1 VDPLEQAAGQL
12 YGEAPSGFIAARNAR
27 AAEAKTSGDREL
39 AAGIRSLAKPSVAAW
54 AVNALVRHRPGDVQ
68 PLLELG
74 ERMRDATDSGDR
86 DAVRQ
91 LGRER
96 QQLLAAAA
104 SAARAL
110 GDELGV
116 PVSDAAA
123 VEVQQTLQ
131 AAVVDPAATAAVRT
145 GLLVRTFSSTGVD
158 PVELD
163 GAVALAGA
171 GAVEPVAAPSTA
183 TRPRA
188 VGTRA
193 TEKKPGAAKA
203 APEESRE
210 QARERAAAERASR
223 ALAAAK
229 REAEEARQDAE
240 DAQAELATTELR
252 IRENRARHE
261 QLAEEQQELRE
272 RLDEVQGELTDT
284 NVTAARL
291 RKERASAVRAAEA
304 AERLASRARTRLASL
319 AHDDDD
325 DIDD

>member
-12 YGEAPSGFIAARNAR
+12 YGEAPSGFIAARNAL
-27 AAEAKTSGDREL
+27 AAEAKAAGEREL

-54 AVNALVRHRPGDVQ
+54 AVNALVRHRPGEVQ

-74 ERMRDATDSGDR
+74 ERMRDATESGDR

-104 SAARAL
+104 SSARAL

-116 PVSDAAA
+116 AVSDAAA

-131 AAVVDPAATAAVRT
+131 AAVVDPAATAAVRS

-171 GAVEPVAAPSTA
+171 GAVEPVADPSTA

-188 VGTRA
+188 VGRQA
-193 TEKKPGAAKA
+193 TEKKPAAKA

-210 QARERAAAERASR
+210 QVRERAAAERASR

-272 RLDEVQGELTDT
+272 RLDAVQGELTDT

-319 AHDDDD
+319 TADDDLD
-325 DIDD
+325 D

>member
-1 VDPLEQAAGQL
+1 MDPLEQAAGQL

-27 AAEAKTSGDREL
+27 AAEAKAGGDAEL
-39 AAGIRSLAKPSVAAW
+39 ATRIRSLAKPSVAAW
-54 AVNALVRHRPGDVQ
+54 AVNTLVRHRASDVE
-68 PLLELG
+68 PLLDLG
-74 ERMRDATDSGDR
+74 ERMRDAQTSGDR

-96 QQLLAAAA
+96 QQLLATAA

-116 PVSDAAA
+116 AVSEAAA

-131 AAVVDPAATAAVRT
+131 AAVVDRAAAAAVRS

-163 GAVALAGA
+163 GAVAVASAGPVP
-171 GAVEPVAAPSTA
+171 AVASNTTASSASPAATTTGSTA
-183 TRPRA
+183 ARRPPA
-188 VGTRA
+188 
-193 TEKKPGAAKA
+193 KKDSAAGQ
-203 APEESRE
+203 PQVSRE
-210 QARERAAAERASR
+210 EARERAAAERAER
-223 ALAAAK
+223 ALATAK

-240 DAQAELATTELR
+240 DARAELATTELR

-261 QLAEEQQELRE
+261 ELAEEQQALRE
-272 RLDEVQGELTDT
+272 RLDEVQGELTET

-291 RKERASAVRAAEA
+291 RKERAAAVRSAEA
-304 AERLASRARTRLASL
+304 ADRLATRARTRLTRL
-319 AHDDDD
+319 DD
-325 DIDD
+325 

>member
-1 VDPLEQAAGQL
+1 MDPLEQAAGQL

-27 AAEAKTSGDREL
+27 AAEAKAAGEREL

-54 AVNALVRHRPGDVQ
+54 AVNALVRHRHGDVQ
-68 PLLELG
+68 PLLDLG

-96 QQLLAAAA
+96 QQLLATAA

-110 GDELGV
+110 GAELGV
-116 PVSDAAA
+116 PVSHAAA

-131 AAVVDPAATAAVRT
+131 AAVVDRAAAAAVRT

-158 PVELD
+158 PVDLD

-171 GAVEPVAAPSTA
+171 GAVEPVATSSPGS
-183 TRPRA
+183 RPRA
-188 VGTRA
+188 AGTKAPGKTA
-193 TEKKPGAAKA
+193 TTPNATG
-203 APEESRE
+203 ESRE
-210 QARERAAAERASR
+210 EARERASDERAERA
-223 ALAAAK
+223 LAVAK

-240 DAQAELATTELR
+240 DAQAELATLDLR

-261 QLAEEQQELRE
+261 QLADEQQELRE
-272 RLDEVQGELTDT
+272 RLDELQGELTDT

-291 RKERASAVRAAEA
+291 RKERAASVRSAEA
-304 AERLASRARTRLASL
+304 AERLAARARTRLDRL
-319 AHDDDD
+319 DD
-325 DIDD
+325 

>member
-1 VDPLEQAAGQL
+1 MDPLEQAAGQL
-12 YGEAPSGFIAARNAR
+12 YGEAPSGFIAARNAL
-27 AAEAKTSGDREL
+27 AAEAKAAGDREL

-54 AVNALVRHRPGDVQ
+54 AVNALVRHRPGEVQ

-104 SAARAL
+104 SSARAL

-131 AAVVDPAATAAVRT
+131 AAVVDPAATAAVRS

-163 GAVALAGA
+163 GAVALAEA
-171 GAVEPVAAPSTA
+171 GAVEPATAPSTA

-188 VGTRA
+188 VGRQA
-193 TEKKPGAAKA
+193 TEKKPPVKA

-210 QARERAAAERASR
+210 QVRERAAAERASR
-223 ALAAAK
+223 AIAAAK

-272 RLDEVQGELTDT
+272 RLDAVQGELTDT

-319 AHDDDD
+319 TADDDRD
-325 DIDD
+325 D